1 MSITYH
7 ERPGVYSD
15 YDASSIVAVGTAQRV
30 IALIG
35 TSSAQAG
42 VYTLTSYA
50 GAQDVFGA
58 DSQLGKMLKLAYQN
72 GAGTV
77 LAYPVAEDSA
87 AAYSPA
93 VSAILAE
100 KRSSLCV
107 LGSALEAVQT
117 AFCTA
122 LSGAA
127 QQKGECIGFCGMGA
141 ATAAQLGARAQKLN
155 CERVVFVGPQVYAAG
170 ETAAQDGCMA
180 AAALAGALAA
190 ERDPALPLSGLELQ
204 GLTGVTAVYSDTE
217 YDALVAAGVTALEC
231 EGGRVQVIRALTTRS
246 KTGGSADKTYREL
259 TTMLI
264 LDELIPAIR
273 TALRTKFAHAK
284 NNALTRKAIRNQVVL
299 ELAERVEREIIEGY
313 DKLTV
318 TAAQDDRTTCV
329 VEFEFTVVQGLN
341 RILLTAHMNV

>member
-35 TSSAQAG
+35 VSSAQAG

-100 KRSSLCV
+100 KRPSLCV

-284 NNALTRKAIRNQVVL
+284 NNVLTRKAIRNQVVL

>member
-35 TSSAQAG
+35 TSSAKAG

-155 CERVVFVGPQVYAAG
+155 CERVVFVGPQVYVTG

-284 NNALTRKAIRNQVVL
+284 NNVLTRKAIRNQVVL
-299 ELAERVEREIIEGY
+299 ELEERVEREIIEDY

>member
-58 DSQLGKMLKLAYQN
+58 ESQLGKMLKLAYQN

-127 QQKGECIGFCGMGA
+127 QQKGECIGICGMGA

-246 KTGGSADKTYREL
+246 KTGGSPDKTYREL

-284 NNALTRKAIRNQVVL
+284 NNVLTRKAIRNQVVL
-299 ELAERVEREIIEGY
+299 ELDERVEREIIEGY

>member
-35 TSSAQAG
+35 TSSAKAG

-50 GAQDVFGA
+50 GAQEVFGA
-58 DSQLGKMLKLAYQN
+58 ESQLGKMLKLAYQN

-155 CERVVFVGPQVYAAG
+155 CERVVFVGPQVYVTG

-246 KTGGSADKTYREL
+246 KTGGSPDKTYREL

-284 NNALTRKAIRNQVVL
+284 NNVLTRKAIRNQVVL
-299 ELAERVEREIIEGY
+299 ELEERVEREIIEGY

>member
-35 TSSAQAG
+35 VSSAQAG

-100 KRSSLCV
+100 KQASLCV

-127 QQKGECIGFCGMGA
+127 QQKGECIGICGMGA

-155 CERVVFVGPQVYAAG
+155 CERVVLVGPQV
-170 ETAAQDGCMA
+170 
-180 AAALAGALAA
+180 
-190 ERDPALPLSGLELQ
+190 
-204 GLTGVTAVYSDTE
+204 
-217 YDALVAAGVTALEC
+217 
-231 EGGRVQVIRALTTRS
+231 
-246 KTGGSADKTYREL
+246 
-259 TTMLI
+259 
-264 LDELIPAIR
+264 
-273 TALRTKFAHAK
+273 
-284 NNALTRKAIRNQVVL
+284 
-299 ELAERVEREIIEGY
+299 
-313 DKLTV
+313 
-318 TAAQDDRTTCV
+318 
-329 VEFEFTVVQGLN
+329 
-341 RILLTAHMNV
+341 

>member
-35 TSSAQAG
+35 TSSAKAG

-50 GAQDVFGA
+50 GAQEVFGA

-127 QQKGECIGFCGMGA
+127 QQKGECIGICGMGA

-155 CERVVFVGPQVYAAG
+155 CERVVLVGPQVYVAG

-217 YDALVAAGVTALEC
+217 YDALAAAGVTALEC

-299 ELAERVEREIIEGY
+299 ELEERVEREIIEGY

>member
-35 TSSAQAG
+35 TSSAKAG

-87 AAYSPA
+87 AAYAAA

-155 CERVVFVGPQVYAAG
+155 CERVVFVGPQVYVTG

-190 ERDPALPLSGLELQ
+190 ERDPALPLNGLELA

-299 ELAERVEREIIEGY
+299 ELEERVEREIIEGY

>member
-155 CERVVFVGPQVYAAG
+155 CERVVFVGPQVYVAG

-190 ERDPALPLSGLELQ
+190 ERDPALPLNGLELA

-284 NNALTRKAIRNQVVL
+284 NNVLTRKAIRNQVVL
-299 ELAERVEREIIEGY
+299 ELEERVEREIIEGY

>member
-35 TSSAQAG
+35 TSSAKAG

-58 DSQLGKMLKLAYQN
+58 ESQLGKMLKLAYQN

-100 KRSSLCV
+100 KQASLCV

-127 QQKGECIGFCGMGA
+127 QQKGECIGFCSMGA

-155 CERVVFVGPQVYAAG
+155 CERVVFVGPQVYVTG

-284 NNALTRKAIRNQVVL
+284 NNVLTRKAIRNQVVL
-299 ELAERVEREIIEGY
+299 ELEERVEREIIEGY

>member
-15 YDASSIVAVGTAQRV
+15 YDASSIVSSGTAQRV

-35 TSSAQAG
+35 ASSAQAG

-50 GAQDVFGA
+50 GAKEVFGE
-58 DSQLGKMLKLAYQN
+58 DSQLSRLLKLAYQN

-77 LAYPVAEDSA
+77 LAYPVAADSA
-87 AAYSPA
+87 AAYAAA
-93 VSAILAE
+93 VAAILAE
-100 KRSSLCV
+100 KRASLCV
-107 LGSALEAVQT
+107 LGTALEAAQT

-122 LSGAA
+122 LSSAA
-127 QQKGECIGFCGMGA
+127 QQKGECIGLCGMGA
-141 ATAAQLGARAQKLN
+141 ATVQQLIARAQALN
-155 CERVVFVGPQVYAAG
+155 CERVVLVGPQVYVTG

-190 ERDPALPLSGLELQ
+190 ERDPALPLNGLALQ
-204 GLTGVTAVYSDTE
+204 GLTGVTAVYSDTD
-217 YDALVAAGVTALEC
+217 YDALVGAGVTALEC

-246 KTGGSADKTYREL
+246 KTGGSADRTYREL

>member
-35 TSSAQAG
+35 TSSAKAG

-58 DSQLGKMLKLAYQN
+58 ESQLGKMLKLAYQN

-155 CERVVFVGPQVYAAG
+155 CERVVFVGPQVYVTG

-246 KTGGSADKTYREL
+246 KTGGSPDKTYREL

-284 NNALTRKAIRNQVVL
+284 NNVLTRKAIRNQVVL
-299 ELAERVEREIIEGY
+299 ELEERVEREIIEGY

>member
-35 TSSAQAG
+35 TSSAKAG

-246 KTGGSADKTYREL
+246 KTGGSPDKTYREL

-284 NNALTRKAIRNQVVL
+284 NNVLTRKAIRNQVVL
-299 ELAERVEREIIEGY
+299 ELEERVEREIIEGY

>member
-35 TSSAQAG
+35 VSSAKAG

-50 GAQDVFGA
+50 GAQEVFGA

-127 QQKGECIGFCGMGA
+127 QQKGECIGICGMGA

-190 ERDPALPLSGLELQ
+190 ERDPALPLNGLELA

-246 KTGGSADKTYREL
+246 KTGGSPDKTYREL

-284 NNALTRKAIRNQVVL
+284 NNVLTRKAIRNQVVL
-299 ELAERVEREIIEGY
+299 ELEERVEREIIEGY

>member
-50 GAQDVFGA
+50 GAQEVFGA

-77 LAYPVAEDSA
+77 LAYAEDSA

-100 KRSSLCV
+100 KQASLCV

-127 QQKGECIGFCGMGA
+127 QQKGECIGICGMGA

-155 CERVVFVGPQVYAAG
+155 CERVVFVGPQVYVTG

-190 ERDPALPLSGLELQ
+190 ERDPALPLNGLELA

-246 KTGGSADKTYREL
+246 KTGGSPDKTYREL

-284 NNALTRKAIRNQVVL
+284 NNVLTRKAIRNQVVL

>member
-50 GAQDVFGA
+50 GAQEVFGA

-127 QQKGECIGFCGMGA
+127 QQKGECIGICGMGA

-155 CERVVFVGPQVYAAG
+155 CERVVFVGPQVYVTG

-190 ERDPALPLSGLELQ
+190 ERDPALPLNGLELA

-246 KTGGSADKTYREL
+246 KTGGSPDKTYREL

-284 NNALTRKAIRNQVVL
+284 NNVLTRKAIRNQVVL

>member
-35 TSSAQAG
+35 TSSAAAG

-87 AAYSPA
+87 AAYAAA
-93 VSAILAE
+93 VAAVLAE
-100 KRSSLCV
+100 KQASLCV

-127 QQKGECIGFCGMGA
+127 QQKGECIGICGMGA

-155 CERVVFVGPQVYAAG
+155 CERVVFVGPQVYVAG

-180 AAALAGALAA
+180 AAALA
-190 ERDPALPLSGLELQ
+190 
-204 GLTGVTAVYSDTE
+204 
-217 YDALVAAGVTALEC
+217 AAGV
-231 EGGRVQVIRALTTRS
+231 
-246 KTGGSADKTYREL
+246 
-259 TTMLI
+259 
-264 LDELIPAIR
+264 
-273 TALRTKFAHAK
+273 LRTKK
-284 NNALTRKAIRNQVVL
+284 S
-299 ELAERVEREIIEGY
+299 
-313 DKLTV
+313 
-318 TAAQDDRTTCV
+318 AQ
-329 VEFEFTVVQGLN
+329 
-341 RILLTAHMNV
+341 

>member
-35 TSSAQAG
+35 VSSAQAG

-100 KRSSLCV
+100 KRPSLCV

-273 TALRTKFAHAK
+273 TALRTKLAHAK
-284 NNALTRKAIRNQVVL
+284 NNVLTRKAIRNQVVL

>member
-35 TSSAQAG
+35 TSSAAAG

-100 KRSSLCV
+100 KRPSLCV

-284 NNALTRKAIRNQVVL
+284 NNVLTRKAIRNQVVL

>member
-35 TSSAQAG
+35 VSSAQAG

-50 GAQDVFGA
+50 GAQEVFGA
-58 DSQLGKMLKLAYQN
+58 ESQLGKMLKLAYQN

-299 ELAERVEREIIEGY
+299 ELEERVEREIIEGY

>member
-15 YDASSIVAVGTAQRV
+15 YEASSIVAVGTAQRV

-50 GAQDVFGA
+50 GAQEVFGA

-127 QQKGECIGFCGMGA
+127 QQKGECIGICGMGA

-155 CERVVFVGPQVYAAG
+155 CERVVFVGPQVYVTG
-170 ETAAQDGCMA
+170 ETAAQDGA
-180 AAALAGALAA
+180 
-190 ERDPALPLSGLELQ
+190 R
-204 GLTGVTAVYSDTE
+204 
-217 YDALVAAGVTALEC
+217 
-231 EGGRVQVIRALTTRS
+231 
-246 KTGGSADKTYREL
+246 
-259 TTMLI
+259 
-264 LDELIPAIR
+264 
-273 TALRTKFAHAK
+273 
-284 NNALTRKAIRNQVVL
+284 
-299 ELAERVEREIIEGY
+299 
-313 DKLTV
+313 
-318 TAAQDDRTTCV
+318 
-329 VEFEFTVVQGLN
+329 
-341 RILLTAHMNV
+341 

>member
-35 TSSAQAG
+35 TSSAKAG
-42 VYTLTSYA
+42 VYTRTSYA
-50 GAQDVFGA
+50 GAQVVVGA
-58 DSQLGKMLKLAYQN
+58 DS
-72 GAGTV
+72 
-77 LAYPVAEDSA
+77 
-87 AAYSPA
+87 PA
-93 VSAILAE
+93 VAAILAE

-155 CERVVFVGPQVYAAG
+155 CERVVFVGPQVYVTG

-190 ERDPALPLSGLELQ
+190 ERDPALPLNGLELA

-246 KTGGSADKTYREL
+246 KTGGSPDKTYREL

-284 NNALTRKAIRNQVVL
+284 NNVLTRKAIRNQVVL
-299 ELAERVEREIIEGY
+299 ELEERVEREIIEDY